1 LICFINN
8 FTDGAAGSSPA
19 RSKERTTSATVALIV
34 KVILGGY
41 KVKSETIERLRSSA
55 TQAGYTHGKDAASG
69 EFLDAIA
76 QINPL
81 LLAELT
87 KQ

>member
-1 LICFINN
+1 M
-8 FTDGAAGSSPA
+8 SRPA
-19 RSKERTTSATVALIV
+19 LN

-41 KVKSETIERLRSSA
+41 KVKPETIDRLRA
-55 TQAGYTHGKDAASG
+55 AAIQAGYTHGKGAAIG

-76 QINPL
+76 QINPS

-87 KQ
+87 KK

>member
-1 LICFINN
+1 MSRPTLN
-8 FTDGAAGSSPA
+8 
-19 RSKERTTSATVALIV
+19 

-41 KVKSETIERLRSSA
+41 KVKPETIDKLRKSA
-55 TQAGYTHGKDAASG
+55 IEAGYTHGKGAAIG

-81 LLAELT
+81 LLVELT
-87 KQ
+87 KQKIDE